1 MQRFQNARILLSS
14 PGRIYLRVFSMRVE
28 LDWGQ
33 LDRDK
38 PVTNMNQGGVF
49 GFGPGLRLKNIPH
62 DNNDRHEQHTKSDVY
77 KELVPI
83 DPRPQNQE
91 SSNDLPQ
98 EPEKV
103 PQSERPDLSNLF
115 SISKRPMEVFLRGTY
130 NRKPREKHPERP
142 VPDFL
147 PPDMA
152 QLFKSKKY
160 AELYRRLESVPL
172 APFELEQLLIMSGN
186 YTFIYK
192 MAQRFRNIFD
202 YAGLS
207 IAFLERLLLVLYM
220 NFDYKEFERIFSIYL
235 SRVDDPNPDA
245 FRLALRVYL
254 RTENVSVATQIFNQT
269 VMSCRKLSAEILD
282 SYLKDLQQTTSNP
295 SLCYMA
301 YRLWHSRGHDIH
313 FRTRVLIYKI
323 MMRHGTPEQEN
334 WVIQHMEDTKGHQV
348 WFVDELDEIETRRD
362 AQEYISTLYLE
373 WVERLE
379 PEECECFRLECIDM
393 LMRVG
398 EVSLARKV
406 LEDAA
411 TDAEFKILLRRV
423 LWWIQRDGQPEVY
436 AELLLK
442 VAREAG
448 LEFQEEFFYNLWK
461 TYVAAYPMIRTPITR
476 RFVEEME
483 SGDNFSL
490 QRLAHVITLDAKTG
504 KHRLLRRSIVGDGAE
519 PVLPRMKAIDSRM
532 RSGIWPHKGLLVTA
546 LKTSRS
552 IEEVEQLVEFMRS
565 NPKIA
570 DLDEPSLKMLIF
582 LKRKTLNPKF
592 PLGTFKFLSSI
603 VEEYRD
609 LLTVSDYTNMLL
621 DAVKFHNHEFGMVVM
636 DRMAEVSPR
645 SNTELLKA
653 VYAIIKFYLEQGR
666 LDLAI
671 DILEQVKKDKTFYPT
686 EFFMRNTKSICELY
700 AHNLDVQDSDEI
712 RENLVIYLEHTI
724 KVLQNQYDHVS
735 AQHMRKL
742 DEYLEKMA
750 RWRELV

>member
-1 MQRFQNARILLSS
+1 
-14 PGRIYLRVFSMRVE
+14 MRVE

-33 LDRDK
+33 LERDK
-38 PVTNMNQGGVF
+38 PVTNMNQGGVA
-49 GFGPGLRLKNIPH
+49 GFRPGLRLKAISH
-62 DNNDRHEQHTKSDVY
+62 DHDDRHEQHANNDVY
-77 KELVPI
+77 KELAPNE
-83 DPRPQNQE
+83 PQPQNQE
-91 SSNDLPQ
+91 LSNDPPQ
-98 EPEKV
+98 EPESM
-103 PQSERPDLSNLF
+103 PQSERPDLSRLLR
-115 SISKRPMEVFLRGTY
+115 ISRRPMEVFLRGKY
-130 NRKPREKHPERP
+130 KQQSCQKHSERP

-152 QLFKSKKY
+152 QLFRTKQY
-160 AELYRRLESVPL
+160 AELYRRLESVSLTPL
-172 APFELEQLLIMSGN
+172 ELEQLLLMSGN

-192 MAQRFRNIFD
+192 MVQRFRNVFD

-220 NFDYKEFERIFSIYL
+220 NFDYTEFERIFSIYL
-235 SRVDDPNPDA
+235 SRVDDPDPDA

-254 RTENVSVATQIFNQT
+254 RTENVSVASQIFNQT
-269 VMSCRKLSAEILD
+269 VMSCRELSADILD

-301 YRLWHSRGHDIH
+301 YRLWHSRGHSIH

-323 MMRHGTPEQEN
+323 MMRHGTREQEK
-334 WVIQHMEDTKGHQV
+334 WVIQHMEDTKSHKV
-348 WFVDELDEIETRRD
+348 WFLDELDEIETGRQAR
-362 AQEYISTLYLE
+362 EYISTVYVE

-379 PEECECFRLECIDM
+379 PEECECFRKECIDM

-398 EVSLARKV
+398 EVSLARRV

-411 TDAEFKILLRRV
+411 SDAEFKNLLRRV

-448 LEFQEEFFYNLWK
+448 LEFQEDYFYNLWK

-476 RFVEEME
+476 RFVQELE
-483 SGDNFSL
+483 SSDNFSL
-490 QRLAHVITLDAKTG
+490 QRLAHVIRLDEKTG
-504 KHRLLRRSIVGDGAE
+504 KHRLLRRSIVGDRAE

-532 RSGIWPHKGLLVTA
+532 RNGIWPHKGILTTA

-552 IEEVEQLVEFMRS
+552 IEEVEQLVSFIRS

-570 DLDEPSLKMLIF
+570 SLDEPSLKMLVF
-582 LKRKTLNPKF
+582 LKRKTLSPKF
-592 PLGTFKFLSSI
+592 RLGTFKFLSSI
-603 VEEYRD
+603 VEGYRD
-609 LLTVSDYTNMLL
+609 SLTVSDYTNMLL
-621 DAVKFHNHEFGMVVM
+621 DAVKFHNREFGMVVM
-636 DRMAEVSPR
+636 DRMTGVSPR
-645 SNTELLKA
+645 SNTELLRA

-671 DILEQVKKDKTFYPT
+671 DILEQLKKDKTFYPT
-686 EFFMRNTKSICELY
+686 DLFMRNTKSICELY

-712 RENLVIYLEHTI
+712 RQNLVIYLEHTI
-724 KVLQNQYDHVS
+724 NVLRNQYDHVS
-735 AQHMRKL
+735 TQHMRKL
-742 DEYLEKMA
+742 DEYLEKIG
-750 RWRELV
+750 RWRELVQR

>member
-1 MQRFQNARILLSS
+1 MQRLQNARILLTS
-14 PGRIYLRVFSMRVE
+14 PGRIYLRVLSMRVE
-28 LDWGQ
+28 VDWGQ
-33 LDRDK
+33 LERDK
-38 PVTNMNQGGVF
+38 PVTNMNRGGVF
-49 GFGPGLRLKNIPH
+49 GSGPGLRLKNIPH
-62 DNNDRHEQHTKSDVY
+62 DHDDRHEQHTRSDVY
-77 KELVPI
+77 KELAPV
-83 DPRPQNQE
+83 DPQSQNQE
-91 SSNDLPQ
+91 LANDIPQ

-103 PQSERPDLSNLF
+103 PQSERPDLSKLLN
-115 SISKRPMEVFLRGTY
+115 ISRRPMGALLEGKYER
-130 NRKPREKHPERP
+130 RPRDTDPERP
-142 VPDFL
+142 TPAFL

-152 QLFKSKKY
+152 ELFRTKKY
-160 AELYRRLESVPL
+160 AELYRRLESVSL
-172 APFELEQLLIMSGN
+172 APFEFEQLLIMSDN

-192 MAQRFRNIFD
+192 MARRFGNIFD

-207 IAFLERLLLVLYM
+207 TAFLERLLLVLYM
-220 NFDYKEFERIFSIYL
+220 NFDYREFERIFSIYL
-235 SRVDDPNPDA
+235 SRVDDPDPDA

-269 VMSCRKLSAEILD
+269 VMSCRKLSADVLD
-282 SYLKDLQQTTSNP
+282 SYLKDLQQITSNP

-323 MMRHGTPEQEN
+323 LMRHGTREQEK
-334 WVIQHMEDTKGHQV
+334 WVIQHLEDTKSHKV
-348 WFVDELDEIETRRD
+348 WFVDELDEIETSRE
-362 AQEYISTLYLE
+362 AQQYISTLYPE

-379 PEECECFRLECIDM
+379 PEECDCYRLECIDM
-393 LMRVG
+393 FMRVG
-398 EVSLARKV
+398 EVSLARRV

-411 TDAEFKILLRRV
+411 TDVEFKILLRRV

-442 VAREAG
+442 IAKETG
-448 LEFQEEFFYNLWK
+448 LEFQEDFVYNLWK

-476 RFVEEME
+476 RLVQEIE
-483 SGDNFSL
+483 SSDNFSL
-490 QRLAHVITLDAKTG
+490 QRLAHVITLDEKTG
-504 KHRLLRRSIVGDGAE
+504 KHRLLRRSIVGDKAE

-532 RSGIWPHKGLLVTA
+532 RSGIWPHKGILVTA

-552 IEEVEQLVEFMRS
+552 IEEVEQLVDFIRS

-570 DLDEPSLKMLIF
+570 DLDEPSLKMLVF

-592 PLGTFKFLSSI
+592 RLGTFKFLSSI
-603 VEEYRD
+603 VEEHRD
-609 LLTVSDYTNMLL
+609 SLSVSDYTNMLL
-621 DAVKFHNHEFGMVVM
+621 DAVKFHNHEFGMVVL

-645 SNTELLKA
+645 SNTELLRA
-653 VYAIIKFYLEQGR
+653 VYAIIKFYLELGR

-671 DILEQVKKDKTFYPT
+671 DILEQIKKEKTFYPT

-724 KVLQNQYDHVS
+724 KVLQNQYDHIS
-735 AQHMRKL
+735 AQHMQKL
-742 DEYLEKMA
+742 DQYLKKMG
-750 RWRELV
+750 RWREIV